1 MAPGREGVHIAVVGT
16 NDVHG
21 RLLPADERG
30 GLVELSGYVAA
41 LRASGETDAV
51 LLVDAGD
58 MWQGTLESNL
68 DEGASMV
75 AAYGALGYAAAAIGN
90 HEFDFGPAGSA
101 ATPAG
106 PGDDAR
112 GALRARAAEAAFPLL
127 AANLADEAG
136 RQPPRWDNVHA
147 SVMVEA
153 AGVDVGIVGVL
164 TEGALGA
171 TIAANVQGL
180 KVTPLAAAVERE
192 ALGLRRAGAELVVVA
207 AHAGGRC
214 ASHDDPL
221 DLSSCET
228 GSEIFALAERLPPG
242 LVDHIVA
249 GHVHHQLAHIVNG
262 ISITSNEA
270 GTRSFGRTDF
280 RVGADGRVERLRVH
294 PPQPPCPYR
303 NRTDQSCAWRDPGD
317 GSVRTSI
324 YAGQPVVP
332 VPAVV
337 AIAERARAAAASV
350 KSEKLG
356 VLLAGPFTLE
366 GNPES
371 ALGNLVTGALLESF
385 AADVAIHNVTGGL
398 RAALPAGEL
407 TFGDVY
413 EMFPF
418 DNRVVILELSGA
430 ELREVLRVQAGK
442 RRGRAGIA
450 GVRAAVT
457 CRHGEAEV
465 AIVRDS
471 GEPVPDGQHLRVV
484 ANDFLATGGDG
495 ILTPVLPPG
504 GLQMDG
510 ALPLTRDVLLDW
522 FRRWERLAPEDWSSA
537 DAPRWQ
543 LGPGCAEA
551 AAD

>member
-1 MAPGREGVHIAVVGT
+1 MAPGRDGVRIAVVGT

-21 RLLPADERG
+21 RLLPAEERG
-30 GLVELSGYVAA
+30 GLVELSGYVSA
-41 LRASGETDAV
+41 LRASGEADAV

-90 HEFDFGPAGSA
+90 HEFDFGPAGRA

-112 GALRARAAEAAFPLL
+112 GALRARAADAAFPLL
-127 AANLADEAG
+127 AANLTDEAG
-136 RQPPRWDNVHA
+136 RQPPRWDNVRA

-180 KVTPLAAAVERE
+180 EVTPLAAAVERE

-262 ISITSNEA
+262 ISITSNES

-280 RVGADGRVERLRVH
+280 RVGADGRVERLRVY

-303 NRTDQSCAWRDPGD
+303 NRNDQSCAWRDP
-317 GSVRTSI
+317 RRR
-324 YAGQPVVP
+324 Q
-332 VPAVV
+332 
-337 AIAERARAAAASV
+337 RARGQLRRPAGRAGPGRRCDRGAGACGRRGREER
-350 KSEKLG
+350 KAR

-450 GVRAAVT
+450 GVRATVT
-457 CRHGEAEV
+457 CRHGEPEV

-471 GEPVPDGQHLRVV
+471 GEPVPDGERLRVV

-504 GLQMDG
+504 GFRPDG
-510 ALPLTRDVLLDW
+510 ALPLTRDALLDW
-522 FRRWERLAPEDWSSA
+522 FRRRERLAPEDWSSA